1 MTQEPNTHSPA
12 GGEDEAGASPPGAA
26 TITATPYRPSAH
38 AARTGA
44 KRWPVAG
51 AALLAVAVAAA
62 ATLWFIFTAKSV
74 RFETVPAEAEV
85 AVDGPLALRLGD
97 VYLLRRGSYRVQAS
111 ASGYHSLRQ
120 PVSIGAARSQTIRL
134 QLAKLP
140 GEVEFAVE
148 PAGAVVVLDDAGTPL
163 GTAPF
168 RAALPAGPHT
178 ASINHPRY
186 QPATVAFDVV
196 GMGDG
201 QTLAAA
207 LKPNWAEVTIPTT
220 PAGAIVAVDGDDTE
234 FATPGPVPIL
244 AGERRVSVHLAG
256 YEAWADILN
265 VVAGDEVTLPAV
277 QLVAAAASVAIA
289 SDPPGAAVT
298 VDGEYRGEAPL
309 TASVRPGRRVLR
321 ASKAGYEPAT
331 KRIAATAGKRARVS
345 FKLAPLLGAVDIET
359 QPATAELWLDGQR
372 HGLAAGTVM
381 LPARAHD
388 LEIRQDG
395 YASYRKSVTP
405 QPGFTQALKVR
416 LLTLEEARLEA
427 LKQVRRTSQGHEL
440 VLLSP
445 TEIRM
450 GASRREPGRRA
461 NEVLRSARL
470 TRLFYL
476 GRFEVTNRQFRA
488 FAAGHASGSYQ
499 EIALD
504 QPQQPVVQVSW
515 QEAAL
520 YCNWLS
526 ERDKLG
532 KFYQVEFG
540 KVTGFDPSA
549 LGYRLPTEAE
559 WAWAARHQAEGSP
572 RRFAWGPRLPPPER
586 HGNYADRAAA
596 HLVAR
601 TIFGYNDNYN
611 VSAPVGT
618 FAANAKGVHDLGG
631 NVAEWIHDYYEIP
644 EAGELVDPL
653 GPADGEYHVIRGA
666 SWQKGTITDLRLTF
680 RDYGV
685 DGREDLGFRI
695 ARFAE

>member
-1 MTQEPNTHSPA
+1 M
-12 GGEDEAGASPPGAA
+12 
-26 TITATPYRPSAH
+26 
-38 AARTGA
+38 
-44 KRWPVAG
+44 AG
-51 AALLAVAVAAA
+51 AALLAVAVVAGVA
-62 ATLWFIFTAKSV
+62 LWFIFTAKSV
-74 RFETVPAEAEV
+74 RFAAEPAEASV
-85 AVDGPLALRLGD
+85 AVDGALALRLGD
-97 VYLLRRGSYRVQAS
+97 VYLLRRGNYRVQAS
-111 ASGYHSLRQ
+111 ADGYHPLTQ
-120 PVSIGAARSQTIRL
+120 PVSIGRARSQTIDL
-134 QLAKLP
+134 KLAKLP
-140 GEVEFAVE
+140 GQVDFAVE
-148 PAGAVVVLDDAGTPL
+148 PADAVVLLDGAETPL
-163 GTAPF
+163 GAAPLQ
-168 RAALPAGPHT
+168 AELPAGSHT
-178 ASINHPRY
+178 ASISHPRY
-186 QPATVAFDVV
+186 QPTTVAFDVI
-196 GMGDG
+196 GMGQR
-201 QTLAAA
+201 QTVAAA
-207 LKPNWAEVTIPTT
+207 LEPNWAEVTIPTT
-220 PAGAIVAVDGDDTE
+220 PPGATVAVDGEATE

-244 AGERRVSVHLAG
+244 AGERRVSVRLPG

-265 VVAGDEVTLPAV
+265 IVAGNHVTLPAV
-277 QLVAAAASVAIA
+277 ELVAAAASVRIA
-289 SDPPGAAVT
+289 SDPPGASVT

-331 KRIAATAGKRARVS
+331 KRIAATAGRSASVA
-345 FKLAPLLGAVDIET
+345 FKLAPLLGALDIET
-359 QPATAELWLDGQR
+359 QPAAAELWLDGQR
-372 HGLAAGTVM
+372 HGPAAGTVM

-388 LEIRQDG
+388 LEIRKDG
-395 YASYRKSVTP
+395 YASYRKTVTP

-416 LLTLEEARLEA
+416 LLTHEEARLEA

-440 VLLSP
+440 VLLRP

-461 NEVLRSARL
+461 NEVLRTARL

-488 FAAGHASGSYQ
+488 FAAGHASGAYQ

-515 QEAAL
+515 QQAAL

-526 ERDKLG
+526 ERDQLG
-532 KFYQVEFG
+532 KFYRVEAG
-540 KVTGFDPSA
+540 QVTGFDPSA

-559 WAWAARHQAEGSP
+559 WAWAARHQAEGAP

-586 HGNYADRAAA
+586 HGNYADRAAT

-601 TIFGYNDNYN
+601 TIFDYNDNYN

-618 FAANAKGVHDLGG
+618 FAPNDKGIHDLGG
-631 NVAEWIHDYYEIP
+631 NVAEWIHDFYEIP
-644 EAGELVDPL
+644 EPAELIDPL
-653 GPADGEYHVIRGA
+653 GPAEGEYHVIRGA

-680 RDYGV
+680 RDYGA